1 MTDRDPK
8 LDLLEPILDVNEIQG
23 NIIPGFNKD
32 HQTLLFFKIVDAS
45 QAKKWIALISS
56 QISTLY
62 EVQSFKKAY
71 KSLKSRLGA
80 EPSDYIATWTNIA
93 FSYDGMKKLA
103 KNMEEVDRGFDKDFN
118 DFKTGLTASVSQNLG
133 DPRETSAEGHF
144 NNWKIGGL
152 TSKPDIVLIVASDNS
167 QILEARVQLLT
178 NQASSYGLK
187 KIWQDDGH
195 DLSYYGDESKR
206 GHEHFGF
213 KDGISHPGI
222 RGRLS
227 DNPKHYLTPRPETD
241 SSDPYLPEYSS
252 SGSRPLIAPGQ
263 FVIGY
268 STQDLGEPRKA
279 RPVEPKPDAMK
290 NGSYLVFRRLRQDVE
305 AFEKFVNRESKEIA
319 RLAGFSDMT
328 PEKLKALLVGR
339 WPSGA
344 PLALSPDQDN
354 PELAKDV
361 TKNNDF
367 GYGKDTQGHK
377 TPVISHIRKVNP
389 RDLTTDQGFSAK
401 TLTFSILRRGIPYG
415 QPLDMSK
422 PDPIKGDRGLLFLCY
437 QTSIGKQ
444 FELLVNNWMNSKVHP
459 TSAASPV
466 CSGNVSGV
474 DLLVGQRYEDDGSRV
489 RVGYI
494 QTSVNDQTKEAPI
507 TTKELSLLD
516 WVVPTGGGY
525 YFSPSISSLK
535 TLFGDT

>member
-1 MTDRDPK
+1 MTDPDPN
-8 LDLLEPILDVNEIQG
+8 LELLEPVLDVNEIQG

-32 HQTLLFFKIVDAS
+32 HQTLLFFEIVDAS
-45 QAKKWIALISS
+45 HAKKWIALISS

-71 KSLKSRLGA
+71 KSIKSRLGA
-80 EPSDYIATWTNIA
+80 DPSDYIATWTNIA

-103 KNMEEVDRGFDKDFN
+103 KNMEEVDKGLDKDFN

-133 DPRETSAEGHF
+133 DPRETSAEGYF
-144 NNWKIGGL
+144 NNWKIGSP

-167 QILEARVQLLT
+167 QILEARVQSLT

-187 KIWQDDGH
+187 KIWQDEGH

-227 DNPKHYLTPRPETD
+227 DNPKHYLTPRSEIA
-241 SSDPYLPEYSS
+241 SSDPDLPEYSS

-268 STQDLGEPRKA
+268 PTQDLGEPRKA
-279 RPVEPKPDAMK
+279 RPAEPKPDAMK

-305 AFEKFVNRESKEIA
+305 AFEKFANRESKEIA
-319 RLAGFSDMT
+319 RLAGFSEMT

-344 PLALSPDQDN
+344 PLALSPDQNN
-354 PELAKDV
+354 PELAKDDS
-361 TKNNDF
+361 KNNDF

-377 TPVISHIRKVNP
+377 TPVISHIRKLNP

-444 FELLVNNWMNSKVHP
+444 FEFLVNTWMNSKVHP

-466 CSGNVSGV
+466 SSENVSGV
-474 DLLVGQRYEDDGSRV
+474 DLLVGQKYEDDGSRV

-494 QTSVNDQTKEAPI
+494 QTSANDQTKEAPI
-507 TTKELSLLD
+507 TTKGLSLLD
-516 WVVPTGGGY
+516 WVVPNWRRV
-525 YFSPSISSLK
+525 L
-535 TLFGDT
+535 LFAFNQLP